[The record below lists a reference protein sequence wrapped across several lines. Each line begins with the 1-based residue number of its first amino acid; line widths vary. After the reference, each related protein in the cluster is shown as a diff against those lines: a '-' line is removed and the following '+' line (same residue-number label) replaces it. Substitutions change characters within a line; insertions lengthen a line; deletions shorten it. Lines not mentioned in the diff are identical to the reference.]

1 MITLEFVDL
10 PEDDPNRER
19 FYSEHLYCPYD
30 DLSFEELEP
39 RSFSF
44 NSPFGAC
51 PECTGLGTKME
62 VDPDLVVP
70 DPERTPPRRRASTRG
85 PAATPANTSSGSSR
99 RSADTMGFT
108 LDTPVGEAAPR
119 RHRSPCCSAHDEQVH
134 VRYSNRYG
142 RQRSYYTDLR
152 GRHPVGPAPARRGR
166 ERLDPRAVRGLHA
179 GDALPGLQGRQ
190 AQAGHAGRH
199 GRATGRIAEVSAM
212 SIGECADV
220 PRRLELSDREHADR
234 RAGASRR
241 STPGWASCSTSAST
255 T

>member
-1 MITLEFVDL
+1 MIVDRLVGEGVARRRLTDSVETALQLSGGTIMLDFVDL

-51 PECTGLGTKME
+51 PECTGLGTRME

-70 DPERTPPRRRASTRG
+70 DPERTLGEGAISPWAG
-85 PAATPANTSSGSSR
+85 GHTSDYFIRLVEALGH
-99 RSADTMGFT
+99 AMGFT
-108 LDTPVGEAAPR
+108 LDTPWEQLPKKAQKALLYG
-119 RHRSPCCSAHDEQVH
+119 HDEQVH

-166 ERLDPRAVRGLHA
+166 ERLHPREVRGLHA
-179 GDALPGLQGRQ
+179 GDPVPGLQGRQ
-190 AQAGHAGRH
+190 AQAGLAGRH
-199 GRATGRIAEVSAM
+199 GRRTGRS
-212 SIGECADV
+212 
-220 PRRLELSDREHADR
+220 PR
-234 RAGASRR
+234 SRPCR
-241 STPGWASCSTSAST
+241 SASARSSSPS
-255 T
+255 